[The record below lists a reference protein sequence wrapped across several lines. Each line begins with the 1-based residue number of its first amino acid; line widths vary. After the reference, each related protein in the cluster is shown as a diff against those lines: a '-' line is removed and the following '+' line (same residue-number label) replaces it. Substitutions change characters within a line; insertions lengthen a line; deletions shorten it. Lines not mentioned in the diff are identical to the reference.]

1 MQIAYLCRY
10 TRAHTC
16 TPSKSFQCF
25 LAPSITQWAQKSLVH
40 MPGFSGYPGFPVQK
54 WESPGTRGASAKI
67 EQDPQ
72 LPLREFVCVSSNPA
86 YS

>member
-25 LAPSITQWAQKSLVH
+25 LAPSITQWAQKAWCTCQDFLGIQASQYK
-40 MPGFSGYPGFPVQK
+40 SGSHQAQ
-54 WESPGTRGASAKI
+54 E
-67 EQDPQ
+67 E
-72 LPLREFVCVSSNPA
+72 PLLK
-86 YS
+86 